1 MPKGFD
7 ITQKH
12 LMAFKCPVLLAQGN
26 SRNATIKEGDKKM
39 TTRTETIISKAVDII
54 KSIPDGIRYSDLV
67 RYLHSELP
75 DYSVNTINGVIWNLE
90 TRIPDKIYK
99 PLRGVYRDLI
109 FKEKADKGNDETP
122 PVIEKMRE
130 DDYYKPFADW
140 LVNEL
145 EECTKAISLG
155 GNKFKDKWGTP
166 DVIGIREPRK
176 SDIIRPAT
184 DIVSAEI
191 KIDTGNLITAF
202 GQACSYKLFSHKSY
216 IVIPKES
223 SEEDVTRLDA
233 LGRIFGIGLI
243 LMDVS
248 DPKMPRFEIRVRAT
262 KHEPDMFYV
271 NKYMKLIE
279 NELFS

>member
-1 MPKGFD
+1 MIRFSTAGESHGEALVALVSGIPAGV
-7 ITQKH
+7 
-12 LMAFKCPVLLAQGN
+12 PVDLDFINRELWRRQQGYG
-26 SRNATIKEGDKKM
+26 RGGRMKI
-39 TTRTETIISKAVDII
+39 ETDQAHIISGVRHGKTIGSPIAV
-54 KSIPDGIRYSDLV
+54 
-67 RYLHSELP
+67 
-75 DYSVNTINGVIWNLE
+75 
-90 TRIPDKIYK
+90 
-99 PLRGVYRDLI
+99 
-109 FKEKADKGNDETP
+109 
-122 PVIEKMRE
+122 
-130 DDYYKPFADW
+130 
-140 LVNEL
+140 
-145 EECTKAISLG
+145 
-155 GNKFKDKWGTP
+155 TP